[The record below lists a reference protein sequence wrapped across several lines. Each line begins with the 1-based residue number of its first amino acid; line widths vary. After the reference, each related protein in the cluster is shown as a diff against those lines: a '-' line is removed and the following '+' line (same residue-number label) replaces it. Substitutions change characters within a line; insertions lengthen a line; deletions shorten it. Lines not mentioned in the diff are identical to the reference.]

1 MHLIF
6 AYNTLL
12 FAQIQAKKHKFRLIF
27 LKILLSILNKAIEVS
42 VPKAY
47 EALQSNISGGN
58 I

>member
-27 LKILLSILNKAIEVS
+27 LKMLLSILNKAIEVS
-42 VPKAY
+42 MPTAY
-47 EALQSNISGGN
+47 EALRSNICGG
-58 I
+58 II